1 MGKGSAA
8 AFRLLRSQCSAPG
21 RARDRTK
28 PSETAAFAGGKSSTA
43 LFCLPVSSIAW
54 REERGLWARGQGC
67 CFASESWTSTLE
79 GEQPGPGK
87 ELLKNTAQNQLKRR
101 VPADQSLKYL
111 STESALTASST
122 LNCSIHWQW
131 LWSSREQSQMR
142 CWMGLI
148 LPHQWSPLWHLDAFA
163 LANKDTQ
170 GLVGPWSS
178 PGFTGD
184 ALSFFLGFLTEWNV
198 RLYHSCGFVDAQWNQ
213 KCWICLHR
221 VRMKPNPSWKCQI
234 SHIIHKPTRWPACKH
249 SSWQQPS
256 GFNTPDSEL
265 TPRSNTDFSVRPC
278 EVSLHLCVPS
288 ISTEEI
294 PYLVPWTIWK

>member
-28 PSETAAFAGGKSSTA
+28 PSEAAAFAGGKSSTA

-67 CFASESWTSTLE
+67 CFASESWTSTSE

-148 LPHQWSPLWHLDAFA
+148 LPHQWPPVTSWCLCFSKQGHSRFGGA
-163 LANKDTQ
+163 LIKPRFHWRCPEFLP
-170 GLVGPWSS
+170 GLFDW
-178 PGFTGD
+178 TECE
-184 ALSFFLGFLTEWNV
+184 ALSQL
-198 RLYHSCGFVDAQWNQ
+198 
-213 KCWICLHR
+213 WICWCSVQPEMLDLSTPGENEAQSFLKVSDFPHHT
-221 VRMKPNPSWKCQI
+221 QT
-234 SHIIHKPTRWPACKH
+234 HTLACL
-249 SSWQQPS
+249 QTLQ
-256 GFNTPDSEL
+256 L
-265 TPRSNTDFSVRPC
+265 TTTQW
-278 EVSLHLCVPS
+278 
-288 ISTEEI
+288 I
-294 PYLVPWTIWK
+294 